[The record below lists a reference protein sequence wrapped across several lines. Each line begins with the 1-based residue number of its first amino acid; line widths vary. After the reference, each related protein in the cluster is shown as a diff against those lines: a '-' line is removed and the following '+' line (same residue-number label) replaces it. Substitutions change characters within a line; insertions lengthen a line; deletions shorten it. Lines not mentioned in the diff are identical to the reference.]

1 MPRKTALVLF
11 LALLCFILGLITA
24 LYFPIPAH
32 LGAVVTQL
40 LQGKIRPFA
49 VKRNFSET
57 IGYVTDRKPGPT
69 VDGNVTYLGQ
79 YAGQLSY
86 GLITVQV
93 PQHHPAGSPIDPGAI
108 KKVES
113 MPYPAFLKFL
123 RDQSGKPLV
132 IWIHGYRLSFP
143 VSTSYC
149 AEIARDLDI
158 DANVLTFDWASNESV
173 LGYNQDVLQ
182 IPQSTNHLVDL
193 LETINNEVKPAKIII
208 IGHSLGCRLVC
219 LALQQLYNNPKA
231 QRLKLDHVIFLAPN
245 VDREEFNQNFK
256 SELQALVNRLT
267 IYVAS
272 DDNVLLLGKLLYNVD
287 SIGLPEQFSPDTNL
301 DEIQTFLYYEKQL
314 PGKIDLVDVSFSKK
328 DFLRKHRLFL
338 ERPVL
343 EDLFWLIHDDHP
355 AAQRH
360 LLKYKG
366 TRNQTD
372 YWVIPP

>member
-1 MPRKTALVLF
+1 VRRKAAIVF
-11 LALLCFILGLITA
+11 LALLCFTLGLVTA
-24 LYFPIPAH
+24 FYFPVPARV
-32 LGAVVTQL
+32 GAVVTKL

-49 VKRNFSET
+49 VKRNFKE
-57 IGYVTDRKPGPT
+57 IIAYVTDRKAGPT
-69 VDGNVTYLGQ
+69 VDGNATYLAQ
-79 YAGQLSY
+79 YAAQVSY

-93 PQHHPAGSPIDPGAI
+93 PEHHPAGSPIDATAI

-113 MPYPAFLKFL
+113 IPYATFLKFL
-123 RDQSGKPLV
+123 QGQSEKPLV

-143 VSTSYC
+143 VSTTYC

-158 DANVLTFDWASNESV
+158 DANVLTFDWASSESAF
-173 LGYNQDVLQ
+173 GYNQDVLQ
-182 IPQSTNHLVDL
+182 ISQSTNHLVDL

-219 LALQQLYNNPKA
+219 LALQQLYDNPKA

-256 SELQALVNRLT
+256 SGLQALVNRLT

-343 EDLFWLIHDDHP
+343 EDLFWLIHDDYPQHNDICSNIRMHRTQP
-355 AAQRH
+355 IT
-360 LLKYKG
+360 G
-366 TRNQTD
+366 
-372 YWVIPP
+372 

>member
-1 MPRKTALVLF
+1 VPRKTALVLF

-343 EDLFWLIHDDHP
+343 EDLFWLIHDDYP

>member
-1 MPRKTALVLF
+1 MRRKAAILF
-11 LALLCFILGLITA
+11 LALLCFTVGLVTA
-24 LYFPIPAH
+24 FYFPIPARV
-32 LGAVVTQL
+32 GAIATKL

-49 VKRNFSET
+49 VKRNFKE
-57 IGYVTDRKPGPT
+57 IIAYVTDRKAGPT
-69 VDGNVTYLGQ
+69 VDGNATYVGQ
-79 YAGQLSY
+79 YAGWVSY
-86 GLITVQV
+86 GVITVQI
-93 PQHHPAGSPIDPGAI
+93 PEHHPAGSPIDATAI

-113 MPYPAFLKFL
+113 IPYAAFLKL
-123 RDQSGKPLV
+123 LQDQSEKPLV

-143 VSTSYC
+143 VSTTYC

-158 DANVLTFDWASNESV
+158 DANVLTFDWASNESTF
-173 LGYNQDVLQ
+173 GYNQDVLQ
-182 IPQSTNHLVDL
+182 ISQSTNHLVDL

-219 LALQQLYNNPKA
+219 LALQQLYSNPNS
-231 QRLKLDHVIFLAPN
+231 RNLKLDHVIFLAPN

-256 SELQALVNRLT
+256 SGLQALVNRLT

-328 DFLRKHRLFL
+328 GFLRKHRLFL

-343 EDLFWLIHDDHP
+343 EDLFWLIHDDYP

-360 LLKYKG
+360 LLKYK
-366 TRNQTD
+366 NAQNATD

>member
-1 MPRKTALVLF
+1 MRRKAAIVF
-11 LALLCFILGLITA
+11 LALLCFTLGLVTA
-24 LYFPIPAH
+24 FYFPIPARV
-32 LGAVVTQL
+32 GAVVTKL

-49 VKRNFSET
+49 VKRNFNE
-57 IGYVTDRKPGPT
+57 IIAYVTDRKAGPT

-79 YAGQLSY
+79 YGGQVSY

-93 PQHHPAGSPIDPGAI
+93 PEHHPAGSPIDATAI

-113 MPYPAFLKFL
+113 IAYPAFLKFL
-123 RDQSGKPLV
+123 RDHAEKPLV

-143 VSTSYC
+143 VSTTYC

-256 SELQALVNRLT
+256 SGLQALVDRLT

-272 DDNVLLLGKLLYNVD
+272 DDNVLLLGRLLYNVD
-287 SIGLPEQFSPDTNL
+287 SIGLPEQFSPNTNL

-343 EDLFWLIHDDHP
+343 EDLFWLIHDDYP

-360 LLKYKG
+360 LLKYK
-366 TRNQTD
+366 NAQNATD